1 VNKTDISFIERKYK
15 MKVKCSS
22 MNCINVKEG
31 YCTLEEIE
39 LDRLVCIDKNKETFY
54 DDYCFE
60 CLDYSDGKEAS
71 VIEKLRKELGY
82 E

>member
-1 VNKTDISFIERKYK
+1 

-22 MNCINVKEG
+22 INCINVENG

-39 LDRLVCIDKNKETFY
+39 LDKLVSNNDISQKYYPE
-54 DDYCFE
+54 YCFE

-71 VIEKLRKELGY
+71 LAEELRKELGI
-82 E
+82 

>member
-1 VNKTDISFIERKYK
+1 

-22 MNCINVKEG
+22 ENCINIKEG

-39 LDRLVCIDKNKETFY
+39 LDRLVCMNDKSETFY

-60 CLDYSDGKEAS
+60 CLDYSDGNEPS
-71 VIEKLRKELGY
+71 MIEKLRKGLGY

>member
-1 VNKTDISFIERKYK
+1 

-22 MNCINVKEG
+22 SDCIYIKDN

-39 LDRLVCIDKNKETFY
+39 LDRLVCMDDKEEITY

-60 CLDYSDGKEAS
+60 CLDYSSEKEKS
-71 VIEKLRKELGY
+71 IIESLRKQLY

>member
-1 VNKTDISFIERKYK
+1 

-22 MNCINVKEG
+22 SDCIHIKDN

-39 LDRLVCIDKNKETFY
+39 LDRLICM
-54 DDYCFE
+54 DDEEVTYEDHCFE
-60 CLDYSDGKEAS
+60 CLDYSNGKES
-71 VIEKLRKELGY
+71 SIIKSLREYLY

>member
-1 VNKTDISFIERKYK
+1 

-22 MNCINVKEG
+22 INCINAEDG
-31 YCTLEEIE
+31 YCMLEEIE
-39 LDRLVCIDKNKETFY
+39 LDRLVCMDNKKEITY
-54 DDYCFE
+54 EDYCFE